1 VGSEGRRRLDELE
14 FRAWRALVYAY
25 SAVVPKLDEELAN
38 AQGVSLNQFEILT
51 LLAQARKRGL
61 RMSDLASQVV
71 LSPSGLT
78 RAVDQLERKG
88 LVTRCVFEDDKRGH
102 LAAITGEGRA
112 RLRKATNA
120 HVPGIRE
127 HFLKYLSRRE
137 LECLANSLEAVLSGQ
152 ALRRDLTP

>member
-1 VGSEGRRRLDELE
+1 PPWAAREETCTRKQLFPARLGLVGSEGRRRLDELE

-78 RAVDQLERKG
+78 RAVDQLE
-88 LVTRCVFEDDKRGH
+88 
-102 LAAITGEGRA
+102 
-112 RLRKATNA
+112 
-120 HVPGIRE
+120 
-127 HFLKYLSRRE
+127 
-137 LECLANSLEAVLSGQ
+137 
-152 ALRRDLTP
+152 